1 MFLYR
6 SRMFLW
12 RWSMGKNLLRLAI
25 HISNW
30 RNLTNSWANRF
41 IFSTRDPKFVTKI
54 KKWKGHLNHID
65 SLLQQKVEG
74 AAFPDDKEPLWSTNF
89 KRSIAS
95 ILQVDLSGIN
105 NYIYSDK
112 EVVLSFFPIIGPIVF
127 IFFPFE
133 MFSVIAVRKM
143 RSQLLLLAYGWEP
156 AQCDKASGL
165 GFVPRVATG
174 SMEDF
179 YRYALVSRRRTAGIM
194 N

>member
-1 MFLYR
+1 
-6 SRMFLW
+6 
-12 RWSMGKNLLRLAI
+12 
-25 HISNW
+25 
-30 RNLTNSWANRF
+30 
-41 IFSTRDPKFVTKI
+41 
-54 KKWKGHLNHID
+54 LNHID

-143 RSQLLLLAYGWEP
+143 RSQLLLLAYG
-156 AQCDKASGL
+156 
-165 GFVPRVATG
+165 
-174 SMEDF
+174 
-179 YRYALVSRRRTAGIM
+179 
-194 N
+194 